1 MTAPRP
7 LLVLASP
14 ALLLVAAVAPLLAQ
28 QQQQPAPTILAP
40 APTTPAP
47 APQAPAT
54 QAPPPPAPSTT
65 AAVTSEAASPV
76 PSAEAW
82 FNGSIDV
89 GYTWRSDVGGSFD
102 AYRSIVNLG
111 SGPKL
116 IGADFTI
123 LDPKHRLFDE
133 IRVRASGWGDDPYE
147 LFHLDAKK
155 LKLYE
160 FSADYRDIAYFDF
173 LPSYADP
180 LLARGVTLNEQS
192 FDTRRHFGSY
202 RLDLLPGSRI
212 IPYLAY
218 DRDSGSGA
226 GVTTFVT
233 DANTF
238 PVPNTLHDVT
248 NLYRGGVR
256 VEMRRFHVTLE
267 EGGTTFADAQSVFQT
282 QTPGSN
288 FGNVTTPIFG
298 QTTDLTNLLANYGVR
313 GSSIY
318 SKALL
323 TASVA
328 PWLDIYGQFLFS
340 QPDTNVNY
348 RQADTGNLLL
358 QSQLLFYT
366 SQQYLVSAAA
376 ELPHTTG
383 SFGAEIRPFKRLRIT
398 QSWLTDRLHNSGSAM
413 STNTLTGLSASE
425 QMAGVLAS
433 SLVTNYNQAEVV
445 AFYDATSK
453 LVLHG
458 GYRYVWGEASDV
470 VLPAEGLASSDQGRL
485 RRNVGLGGVTF
496 RPSQKLSLKAEAEV
510 GSSGG
515 AYFRTSL
522 YDYEKVRAQA
532 RYQALKTLNFAAD
545 FLALI
550 NSNPAPGVNYSFR
563 AQQESLSMF
572 WSPGKIFNLEG
583 SYTRSTVYSDIGY
596 LDPGSLQLE
605 TSLYRDNAHIVTALL
620 DIKLPG
626 KLALGAKQAGAGGA
640 RVTAGGSLFISSGS
654 QPTSYYQPLVKLL
667 LPVGKKI
674 SWFAEWRYYDYG
686 EVFSLYEGFRANL
699 MTTGLR
705 FTPGPRSTP

>member
-1 MTAPRP
+1 MTAKRLFLALRV
-7 LLVLASP
+7 LLSLGA
-14 ALLLVAAVAPLLAQ
+14 APLLAQ
-28 QQQQPAPTILAP
+28 EPTATPTAPVPATTAP
-40 APTTPAP
+40 AATAP
-47 APQAPAT
+47 AA
-54 QAPPPPAPSTT
+54 
-65 AAVTSEAASPV
+65 SEGASPV
-76 PSAEAW
+76 PATESW
-82 FNGSIDV
+82 FSGSIDV

-116 IGADFTI
+116 IGADFTL

-155 LKLYE
+155 SKLYE
-160 FSADYRDIAYFDF
+160 FSADYRDIAYFDL

-202 RLDLLPGSRI
+202 RLDLLPGNWI
-212 IPYLAY
+212 IPYLAF

-238 PVPNTLHDVT
+238 PAPNTLHDTT

-256 VEMRRFHVTLE
+256 IERRKFHVTLE
-267 EGGTTFADAQSVFQT
+267 EGGTTFSDAQSVYQAA
-282 QTPGSN
+282 TPGSTN

-298 QTTDLTNLLANYGVR
+298 QTTQLSSLLANYGVR
-313 GSSIY
+313 GTSIY
-318 SKALL
+318 SKALV

-328 PWLDIYGQFLFS
+328 SWLDFYGQFLYS
-340 QPDTNVNY
+340 EPNTNVHY
-348 RQADTGNLLL
+348 QQADTGNFLI

-366 SQQYLVSAAA
+366 SQQYLVSTAAK
-376 ELPHTTG
+376 LPHTTG
-383 SFGAEIRPFKRLRIT
+383 SFGAEMRPFRRLRIT
-398 QSWLTDRLHNSGSAM
+398 ESWLTDRLHNSGSAM
-413 STNTLTGLSASE
+413 SSNFTTGTFAFSAAE
-425 QMAGVLAS
+425 MPALLAS
-433 SLVTNYNQAEVV
+433 SLVTNYNQAEVIV
-445 AFYDATSK
+445 FYDATSK
-453 LVLHG
+453 FVLHG
-458 GYRYVWGEASDV
+458 GYRYVWGDASDA
-470 VLPAEGLASSDQGRL
+470 VLPAAGLVSSDEARL

-532 RYQALKTLNFAAD
+532 RYQALKNLNFAAD
-545 FLALI
+545 FMALI
-550 NSNPAPGVNYSFR
+550 NNNPAAGVKYAFR
-563 AQQESLSMF
+563 TQQESLSIF
-572 WSPGKIFNLEG
+572 WSPGKVPGKLFDLEG
-583 SYTRSTVYSDIGY
+583 TYTRSTVYSDIGY
-596 LDPGSLQLE
+596 LDPGDLQAE
-605 TSLYRDNAHIVTALL
+605 TSLYRDDAHIATALFN
-620 DIKLPG
+620 IKMPSKRARG
-626 KLALGAKQAGAGGA
+626 GAKI
-640 RVTAGGSLFISSGS
+640 TAGGSLFISSGS
-654 QPTSYYQPLVKLL
+654 RPTSYYQPLVKLL
-667 LPVGKKI
+667 VPVGKKI

-686 EVFSLYEGFRANL
+686 EVFDLYEGFRTHL
-699 MTTGLR
+699 VTTGLR

>member
-1 MTAPRP
+1 MTAPR
-7 LLVLASP
+7 
-14 ALLLVAAVAPLLAQ
+14 LLLALAAPPLFLAAPLFAQ
-28 QQQQPAPTILAP
+28 QPPTPATPAQAP
-40 APTTPAP
+40 AAPMPATPAP
-47 APQAPAT
+47 APSVTAA
-54 QAPPPPAPSTT
+54 AASPAP
-65 AAVTSEAASPV
+65 SPV
-76 PSAEAW
+76 PSAESW
-82 FNGSIDV
+82 FSGYIDI

-155 LKLYE
+155 SKVYE

-202 RLDLLPGSRI
+202 RLDLLPGNWI

-238 PVPNTLHDVT
+238 PVPNTLSDVT

-256 VEMRRFHVTLE
+256 IERRRFHVTLE
-267 EGGTTFADAQSVFQT
+267 EGGTTFADNQNVFQSPS
-282 QTPGSN
+282 QTPGSAN
-288 FGNVTTPIFG
+288 FGNVLTPAFGG
-298 QTTDLTNLLANYGVR
+298 QTTDLTSLLANYGVR

-318 SKALL
+318 SKGLV
-323 TASVA
+323 TASVTS
-328 PWLDIYGQFLFS
+328 WLDFYGQFLYS
-340 QPDTNVNY
+340 DPDTKVHY
-348 RQADTGNLLL
+348 QQADTGNLLL

-376 ELPHTTG
+376 KLPHTTG
-383 SFGAEIRPFKRLRIT
+383 SFGTDIHPGRRLRIT

-413 STNTLTGLSASE
+413 STNTLAGSSISE
-425 QMAGVLAS
+425 QMTALLAS
-433 SLVTNYNQAEVV
+433 SLVTNYNQADVIV
-445 AFYDATSK
+445 FYNVTSK
-453 LVLHG
+453 LVVHG
-458 GYRYVWGEASDV
+458 GYRYVWGDASDA
-470 VLPAEGLASSDQGRL
+470 VLPAEGLVSSDEARL
-485 RRNVGLGGVTF
+485 RRNVGLGGLTF
-496 RPSQKLSLKAEAEV
+496 RASQKLSLKAEAKV

-522 YDYEKVRAQA
+522 YDYQKVRAQA

-545 FLALI
+545 FTALL
-550 NSNPAPGVNYSFR
+550 NHNPTPGVNYAFR
-563 AQQESLSMF
+563 DQQESLSMF
-572 WSPGKIFNLEG
+572 WSPGKVPGKILDLEG
-583 SYTRSTVYSDIGY
+583 SYTRATVYSDIGF
-596 LDPGSLQLE
+596 LDPGSLQPEL
-605 TSLYRDNAHIVTALL
+605 SFYRDDAHIVTALVN
-620 DIKLPG
+620 IKL
-626 KLALGAKQAGAGGA
+626 ARGAKQKAAHGETTAA
-640 RVTAGGSLFISSGS
+640 RITAGGSLFISSGS

-667 LPVGKKI
+667 LPVGKKL
-674 SWFAEWRYYDYG
+674 SWFAEWRYYGYG
-686 EVFSLYEGFRANL
+686 EMFSLYEGFRANL

-705 FTPGPRSTP
+705 FTPGPRTAP

>member
-1 MTAPRP
+1 M
-7 LLVLASP
+7 
-14 ALLLVAAVAPLLAQ
+14 
-28 QQQQPAPTILAP
+28 
-40 APTTPAP
+40 
-47 APQAPAT
+47 
-54 QAPPPPAPSTT
+54 
-65 AAVTSEAASPV
+65 

-82 FNGSIDV
+82 FNGYIDV

-116 IGADFTI
+116 IGADFSI
-123 LDPKHRLFDE
+123 IDPKHRLFDE

-147 LFHLDAKK
+147 IFHLDAKK
-155 LKLYE
+155 SKLYE

-180 LLARGVTLNEQS
+180 LLARGITLNEQS

-267 EGGTTFADAQSVFQT
+267 EGGTTFADAQSVYQT
-282 QTPGSN
+282 QTPSSN

-298 QTTDLTNLLANYGVR
+298 QTTDLTSLLANYGVC

-328 PWLDIYGQFLFS
+328 SWLDIYGQFLFS
-340 QPDTNVNY
+340 EPSTTVNY
-348 RQADTGNLLL
+348 QQADTGNLLL

-376 ELPHTTG
+376 KLPHTTG
-383 SFGAEIRPFKRLRIT
+383 SFGAEMRPFRRLRIT
-398 QSWLTDRLHNSGSAM
+398 ESWLTDRLHDSGSAM
-413 STNTLTGLSASE
+413 STDTLAGASVSE
-425 QMAGVLAS
+425 QMAALLAS

-445 AFYDATSK
+445 AFYDITSK
-453 LVLHG
+453 FAVHG
-458 GYRYVWGEASDV
+458 GYRYVWGDASDV
-470 VLPAEGLASSDQGRL
+470 VLPAEGLVSSDEARL

-496 RPSQKLSLKAEAEV
+496 RPSPKLSLKAEAEV

-545 FLALI
+545 FMALI
-550 NSNPAPGVNYSFR
+550 NSNPVPGVNYSFR
-563 AQQESLSMF
+563 TQEESLSMF
-572 WSPGKIFNLEG
+572 WSPGKVPGKFFDLEG
-583 SYTRSTVYSDIGY
+583 SYTRSTVYSNIGY
-596 LDPGSLQLE
+596 LDPGDLQAE
-605 TSLYRDNAHIVTALL
+605 TSLYRDNAHVATALF
-620 DIKLPG
+620 DIKLPHG
-626 KLALGAKQAGAGGA
+626 TKQTGGGA
-640 RVTAGGSLFISSGS
+640 RITAGGSLFISSGS
-654 QPTSYYQPLVKLL
+654 RPTSYYQPLVKLL
-667 LPVGKKI
+667 VPVGKKI
-674 SWFAEWRYYDYG
+674 SWFAEWRYYGYG

-705 FTPGPRSTP
+705 FTPGPRSTQ